1 MARKARRAA
10 PAPPAQPPPRR
21 RRWLRWLL
29 LWLPLTVLLTS
40 VLLVLP
46 LRWFNP
52 PGSMV
57 MWQRQLE
64 APADAPLALRWRW
77 CDYAQ
82 LGSLP
87 RAVIAAEDQRFLQ
100 HHGFDLVELQK
111 ALEAAEEGGRLRG
124 ASTISQ
130 QVAKNLYLST
140 HRSWLRKG
148 GEAWF
153 TLWLEAMLSKRRILE
168 LHLNI
173 AEWGPGVFGAC
184 AATEYWYGLS
194 PQQLNTLQAA
204 RLAATLPAPLQRS
217 PSEPGEY
224 TVRRAAWIIE
234 QMPRVAVP

>member
-1 MARKARRAA
+1 M
-10 PAPPAQPPPRR
+10 
-21 RRWLRWLL
+21 
-29 LWLPLTVLLTS
+29 TVVLIS

-46 LRWFNP
+46 LRWFDP

-57 MWQRQLE
+57 MWQRQLQ
-64 APADAPLALRWRW
+64 APAAAPLSLRWRW
-77 CDYAQ
+77 CDYDQ

-148 GEAWF
+148 AEAWF
-153 TLWLEAMLSKRRILE
+153 TLLLEALLSKRRILE

-184 AATEYWYGLS
+184 AAAEYWYDLS
-194 PQQLNTLQAA
+194 PAQLSALQAA

-217 PSEPGEY
+217 PSEPGDY